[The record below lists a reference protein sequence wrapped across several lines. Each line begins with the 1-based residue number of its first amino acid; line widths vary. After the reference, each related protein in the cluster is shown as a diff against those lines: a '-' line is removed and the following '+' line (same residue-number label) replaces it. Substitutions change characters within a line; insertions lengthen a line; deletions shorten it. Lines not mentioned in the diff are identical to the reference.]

1 MRRIALVAGIFA
13 LGLTVAGT
21 GLGAQI
27 KDETDYDATMKKVGP
42 AFAGL
47 RKSIEAMDANVA
59 KTSTATLKAA
69 FADVEKYWEAKG
81 KHDAH
86 GWANDASKA
95 VASIETAVAASK
107 WDEVKASAGSL
118 GKTCQ
123 TCHTAYREKA
133 EDGTFRMKPG
143 N

>member
-13 LGLTVAGT
+13 LGLAVAGT
-21 GLGAQI
+21 GLGAQSTEV
-27 KDETDYDATMKKVGP
+27 DLDATMKKVGP

-47 RKSIEAMDANVA
+47 RKSLEGMDANVA
-59 KTSTATLKAA
+59 KENTAVLRAA
-69 FADVEKYWEAKG
+69 FADVEKFWDARG

-86 GWANDASKA
+86 QWAGDARTAVESIDAA
-95 VASIETAVAASK
+95 VAGSK
-107 WDEVKASAGSL
+107 WDEVKASAGTL
-118 GKTCQ
+118 GKVCQ
-123 TCHTAYREKA
+123 TCHGAYREKA